1 MTDKDKS
8 AELLFV
14 YRVVNLRRYFRLS
27 SITYFGLALIAT
39 LATQIFCVGYNFFF
53 PDFFSVAFSSF
64 PQFLILLILRFKR
77 NFICKIDFR
86 IHKYHKYNYPLLLIL
101 IIVSIP
107 FSIRSIANA
116 VNRTSCPGYTPIG
129 YIIIIV
135 GFLSLGLIYFLVSL
149 KKYSAIEKLLH
160 NKSEEKF
167 AKRLFN
173 KKELTNISKF
183 ENLFLFFISWPI
195 VFYPLTVFFYGIF
208 YFFLLPIQ
216 VFFLG
221 GINTNIDFFLEE
233 IIFYSNIF
241 IPPLIYTYLVCANK
255 SFNQVKNDLKNFW
268 KFNIKHSPLVKIYR
282 FIRNKFRNK

>member
-1 MTDKDKS
+1 
-8 AELLFV
+8 
-14 YRVVNLRRYFRLS
+14 LS

-39 LATQIFCVGYNFFF
+39 LATQIFCVEDNFFF

-77 NFICKIDFR
+77 DLICKRDFR

-101 IIVSIP
+101 IIASIP

-195 VFYPLTVFFYGIF
+195 IF
-208 YFFLLPIQ
+208 YFTYAFVSLPLIPIR
-216 VFFLG
+216 VLFFYLN
-221 GINTNIDFFLEE
+221 INYK
-233 IIFYSNIF
+233 IIPLCSMLV
-241 IPPLIYTYLVCANK
+241 PPLIYIYLVCANK
-255 SFNQVKNDLKNFW
+255 SFNQVKVDLKNFW
-268 KFNIKHSPLVKIYR
+268 KFNVKHSPLVKIYR
-282 FIRNKFRNK
+282 FIRNKYRNK

>member
-1 MTDKDKS
+1 MTNEDKS
-8 AELLFV
+8 IEGLFV

-39 LATQIFCVGYNFFF
+39 IATQIFCIKDSSLY
-53 PDFFSVAFSSF
+53 PAFVSIAIFSF
-64 PQFLILLILRFKR
+64 PEFLILLNLRLKR
-77 NFICKIDFR
+77 DLICKRDFV

-101 IIVSIP
+101 IIASIL

-116 VNRTSCPGYTPIG
+116 VNTTSCPGYTPIG

-221 GINTNIDFFLEE
+221 GINTNIDFLLEE
-233 IIFYSNIF
+233 IIFYSNMF
-241 IPPLIYTYLVCANK
+241 IPPLIYTYLVCTNK

-268 KFNIKHSPLVKIYR
+268 KFNIKHSPLVKIDR
-282 FIRNKFRNK
+282 FIRNKLRNR

>member
-8 AELLFV
+8 AEILFV

-86 IHKYHKYNYPLLLIL
+86 KHKYHKYNYPLLLIL
-101 IIVSIP
+101 IIASIL

-116 VNRTSCPGYTPIG
+116 VNRTSCPSYTPIG

-149 KKYSAIEKLLH
+149 KKYSAIEKLLP
-160 NKSEEKF
+160 NKSQEKL

-173 KKELTNISKF
+173 KKELINISKF

-195 VFYPLTVFFYGIF
+195 IF
-208 YFFLLPIQ
+208 YFTYAFVSLPLIPIR
-216 VFFLG
+216 VLFFYLN
-221 GINTNIDFFLEE
+221 INYK
-233 IIFYSNIF
+233 IIPLCSMLY
-241 IPPLIYTYLVCANK
+241 PPLIYTYLVCANK
-255 SFNQVKNDLKNFW
+255 SFNQVKNDLNDFW
-268 KFNIKHSPLVKIYR
+268 KFNVKDSPLVKIYR
-282 FIRNKFRNK
+282 FISNKFRNK

>member
-8 AELLFV
+8 NEFLFV

-39 LATQIFCVGYNFFF
+39 LAIKIFCVKNSFLY
-53 PDFFSVAFSSF
+53 PDFYGVAIFSF
-64 PQFLILLILRFKR
+64 PQFLILLILRLKR
-77 NFICKIDFR
+77 YLICKRDFR
-86 IHKYHKYNYPLLLIL
+86 LNKYHKYNYPLLLIL
-101 IIVSIP
+101 IIASIP
-107 FSIRSIANA
+107 FSIVNIANDIY
-116 VNRTSCPGYTPIG
+116 RTSCPAYTPIG
-129 YIIIIV
+129 YVTAIV

-195 VFYPLTVFFYGIF
+195 IFPFIYVFVSLPLIPIRV
-208 YFFLLPIQ
+208 LL
-216 VFFLG
+216 LNLN
-221 GINTNIDFFLEE
+221 INFWSYK
-233 IIFYSNIF
+233 IILFCV
-241 IPPLIYTYLVCANK
+241 PPLIYAYLVCANK
-255 SFNQVKNDLKNFW
+255 SFNQVKIDLKNFW
-268 KFNIKHSPLVKIYR
+268 KFNVKHSPLVKTYR